1 MSIVCVFNDP
11 AVRSSCLDRS
21 IAAGLSD
28 APDTEYIPVDNT
40 RGQFRSAGAALNAG
54 AAESRRRV
62 VAFVHQD
69 VYLHDLVALERAAAA
84 LLDDP
89 RIGLVGAVGITDTG
103 AVLGRVRDRVVMI
116 GQPTSESQDVDSVD
130 EVLFLVDRDRVVA
143 DPLSEHPDLAWHAY
157 AVEYGARMRSAGLR
171 VVAHDLALTH
181 NSLTVNLARLDE
193 AHRHVAAIYPALLPM
208 RTTCGV
214 VRPRGQ
220 DGPIRTALRRRRGV
234 ATWWRESL
242 RARRLAR
249 AAGRSTHDMIL
260 GDIRLAIDEALE
272 TIDAAS
278 LHVVNLGN
286 SALEGGRW
294 SVDGL
299 PRLGRTV
306 SAEVGRSVDYGWF
319 SAVAGRAVLVTGI
332 DEGAVGGLAPL
343 LADTPHLLGLA
354 EDTGA
359 WLLVHPAAARV
370 RAQWRTRRSAPFG
383 RRPATAT
390 TTTPTARP
398 APVAG

>member
-1 MSIVCVFNDP
+1 MADARREPVSIVCVFNDP

-157 AVEYGARMRSAGLR
+157 AVEYGARMRSA
-171 VVAHDLALTH
+171 A
-181 NSLTVNLARLDE
+181 SS
-193 AHRHVAAIYPALLPM
+193 M
-208 RTTCGV
+208 R
-214 VRPRGQ
+214 
-220 DGPIRTALRRRRGV
+220 IR
-234 ATWWRESL
+234 
-242 RARRLAR
+242 
-249 AAGRSTHDMIL
+249 
-260 GDIRLAIDEALE
+260 
-272 TIDAAS
+272 
-278 LHVVNLGN
+278 
-286 SALEGGRW
+286 
-294 SVDGL
+294 
-299 PRLGRTV
+299 
-306 SAEVGRSVDYGWF
+306 F
-319 SAVAGRAVLVTGI
+319 SSDRM
-332 DEGAVGGLAPL
+332 
-343 LADTPHLLGLA
+343 
-354 EDTGA
+354 
-359 WLLVHPAAARV
+359 
-370 RAQWRTRRSAPFG
+370 S
-383 RRPATAT
+383 
-390 TTTPTARP
+390 
-398 APVAG
+398 